1 MLEGDIS
8 ENPYPQAEA
17 KAKLPPI
24 TLREWCF
31 LLVLAA
37 IQFTNIM
44 DFMIIMPLQPRYKVA
59 MPGITPFDFGVI
71 VAAYGFSAGVS
82 GFLGAF
88 FNDRFDRKRLLLIL
102 YAGFTIGT
110 FLCGFAPDYWTL
122 VAAHVV
128 AGAFGGI
135 MGAATL
141 AIVGDLFHDARRRR
155 ATGVIMWGFSVASI
169 VGVPLGLELSEAF
182 KHEQQ
187 TPTQAEALFSVQVPF
202 LALAAFCVLIW
213 VLALFVLPPVREHL
227 AERQRK
233 ILGAMFRVM
242 TDTAQPAAPTASCSL

>member
-1 MLEGDIS
+1 M
-8 ENPYPQAEA
+8 AR
-17 KAKLPPI
+17 AKLPPI
-24 TLREWCF
+24 TLKEWCF

-122 VAAHVV
+122 VAARVV

-135 MGAATL
+135 MGAVL
-141 AIVGDLFHDARRRR
+141 PWPSSAICSTTPAAAVRPASSCGAFPLPPSSAFRSAWNCPKRSRTSSRRPRR
-155 ATGVIMWGFSVASI
+155 M
-169 VGVPLGLELSEAF
+169 
-182 KHEQQ
+182 
-187 TPTQAEALFSVQVPF
+187 LFSVQVPF
-202 LALAAFCVLIW
+202 LALAVFCVLIW
-213 VLALFVLPPVREHL
+213 VLAMFVLPAVRGHL
-227 AERQRK
+227 AEGPRETSC
-233 ILGAMFRVM
+233 GSHV
-242 TDTAQPAAPTASCSL
+242 PAS